1 LKKEQAELSVKNG
14 VVIAAILTITSL
26 FSLLNTV
33 LPLVG
38 AGSFGFL
45 MYCKIA
51 GTAVFVITLVVL
63 ALALALRKYW
73 IFAGVVLAL
82 VACLDLLYFSF
93 TTSIPLLVLGLVP
106 KVFFI
111 YVFYQ
116 STKGCIELRRI
127 D

>member
-1 LKKEQAELSVKNG
+1 LKKEQAELAVKNG

-33 LPLVG
+33 LPLAG
-38 AGSFGFL
+38 AGSFDFL
-45 MYCKIA
+45 VYCKIA
-51 GTAVFVITLVVL
+51 GIAVFAIILVVF
-63 ALALALRKYW
+63 ALALRKYW
-73 IFAGVVLAL
+73 IFAGVVLVL

-93 TTSIPLLVLGLVP
+93 TTSIPLLVLGIVP

-116 STKGCIELRRI
+116 STKGCIALRRV

>member
-1 LKKEQAELSVKNG
+1 MKKEQAELSVKNG

-63 ALALALRKYW
+63 ALALRKYW

>member
-63 ALALALRKYW
+63 ALALRKYW